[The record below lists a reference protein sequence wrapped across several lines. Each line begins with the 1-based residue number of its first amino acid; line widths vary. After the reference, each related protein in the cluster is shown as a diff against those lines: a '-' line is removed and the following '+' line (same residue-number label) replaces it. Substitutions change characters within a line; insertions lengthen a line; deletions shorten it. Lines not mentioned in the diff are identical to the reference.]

1 MITVDRPTAGVR
13 AIAVIFRISCII
25 NIYRATAYTHN
36 CLKLIMSDIDSNNE
50 ADFPFLERPL
60 KAKKGRGA
68 VSNLQGRYETLIRE
82 EIDDGWSH
90 GNPIGPEDADN
101 CNAPENE
108 ASPSTWKTQ
117 VIEEHAKSILSRN
130 QSPDVPFSISLNP
143 YRGCE
148 HGCIYCF
155 ARPTHSYLGL
165 SPGLDFE
172 SKIFAKVNAPEL
184 LRREL
189 AKPSYEPEPLAL
201 GVNTDAYQ
209 PCERELRLT
218 RRVLE
223 VLNECE
229 HPVALITKSSLIER
243 DIDLL
248 ADMASRRLA
257 MAAVTIT
264 TLNHEVARTLEPRA
278 AAPARRLRIIKTLA
292 DAGIPVGVSVAPVI
306 PFVTDSDLERILE
319 AAAEAGAINAG
330 YVVLRLPWEVSP
342 LFRQWLEAHFPDR
355 AARVMSRVQD
365 MRGGKDYDSGFGKR
379 MQGEGI
385 WADLLRQRFEKAVSR
400 LGIGIRCGRFQ
411 GLDSSRFH
419 PPLHDATA
427 ARRNASKSSRGEERA
442 ATNMSMNYEKDRQ
455 ASIRP
460 DNSPEADR
468 TGVQF
473 QLF

>member
-1 MITVDRPTAGVR
+1 M
-13 AIAVIFRISCII
+13 
-25 NIYRATAYTHN
+25 
-36 CLKLIMSDIDSNNE
+36 
-50 ADFPFLERPL
+50 
-60 KAKKGRGA
+60 
-68 VSNLQGRYETLIRE
+68 SNLQGRHEILIRE
-82 EIDDGWSH
+82 EIDDGWNRNPGDAATEADSRIDTDAESDH
-90 GNPIGPEDADN
+90 GKA
-101 CNAPENE
+101 
-108 ASPSTWKTQ
+108 WKTQ
-117 VIEEHAKSILSRN
+117 IIEEQAKTILSRN
-130 QSPDVPFSISLNP
+130 QSPDVPFSVSLNP

-189 AKPSYEPEPLAL
+189 AKASYTPEPLAL

-223 VLNECE
+223 VLRECE

-248 ADMASRRLA
+248 AEMASRHQA

-264 TLNHEVARTLEPRA
+264 TLDPAVARTLEPRA
-278 AAPARRLRIIKTLA
+278 TAPARRLRTIRTLT

-306 PFVTDSDLERILE
+306 PFVTDSDLEHILE

-365 MRGGKDYDSGFGKR
+365 MRGGKDYDSTFGKR
-379 MQGEGI
+379 MHGEGI
-385 WADLLRQRFEKAVSR
+385 WADLIRQRFEKAVLR
-400 LGIGIRCGRFQ
+400 LGIGIRSGRFK
-411 GLDSSRFH
+411 GLDVSRFR
-419 PPLHDATA
+419 PPSVASAVASSDGSM
-427 ARRNASKSSRGEERA
+427 ARGGNEAPK
-442 ATNMSMNYEKDRQ
+442 TKDLKVKAGR
-455 ASIRP
+455 
-460 DNSPEADR
+460 DNP
-468 TGVQF
+468 GGQF
-473 QLF
+473 ELF